1 MMATLDIESA
11 ARECAGNHAK
21 FDSFCWYDR
30 PDDNPQEWGIVYTH
44 NRDSGILSR
53 CNAESIGKA
62 LAPFVESGD
71 VTEEHHTHWACGWV
85 DGYAIR
91 VFRNGEITKAFRTY
105 FALLERMEAYPI
117 LDESRM
123 EAMEVEE
130 SASAWEDWAR
140 DDFIRAL
147 EKRFGVDTVSD
158 PDKTGIKKLFDD
170 TATAICEYWYS
181 DGSGMTV
188 RIDKITE
195 AVELESALPFL
206 DTTLSDRAQAT
217 LSGLL
222 DSIER
227 SREFGLIL
235 AGASMGSAH
244 FYSIRLYGMSPRI
257 ADECER
263 LILSVQ
269 SRGVLDSL
277 DPQALADLLAELQTI
292 ARILDA

>member
-1 MMATLDIESA
+1 MMATTDIESA

-44 NRDSGILSR
+44 NRDSGIIDR
-53 CNAESIGKA
+53 CNGEEIGKA
-62 LAPFVESGD
+62 LAPFIESGD
-71 VTEEHHTHWACGWV
+71 VCPEHHTHWACGWV
-85 DGYAIR
+85 DGFSIR
-91 VFRNGEITKAFRTY
+91 VFRDGTITEAFRAY
-105 FALLERMEAYPI
+105 VDLRARMEDYPI
-117 LDESRM
+117 LNEERVSEM
-123 EAMEVEE
+123 ETKE
-130 SASAWEDWAR
+130 SAQGWEDWAR
-140 DDFIRAL
+140 ADFLRAL
-147 EKRFGVDTVSD
+147 AKRFRVEALDEID
-158 PDKTGIKKLFDD
+158 RAALKALFDE
-170 TATAICEYWYS
+170 TCNAICEYWYD

-188 RIDKITE
+188 RVDKVAE
-195 AVELESALPFL
+195 GVELESALPFL

-227 SREFGLIL
+227 SRDFGLIL

-244 FYSIRLYGMSPRI
+244 FHSIRLYGMSPRV

-269 SRGVLDSL
+269 SRGLLDSL
-277 DPQALADLLAELQTI
+277 DPPALADLLVELQSI
-292 ARILDA
+292 ARALDA